1 MSRALGG
8 RFLSRRRN
16 MLVFAFPLL
25 LCSPLWIIGHDWG
38 RYASYVFTLSLVV
51 LSSDVPSPAAAAN
64 QESVELPAFAIGA
77 LLVLSGVTTSH
88 ILTNY
93 LLKGLGDDTNTL
105 VASLLLCAA
114 ITYVLFG
121 RSRAGGQ
128 LHLEKVS

>member
-1 MSRALGG
+1 
-8 RFLSRRRN
+8 
-16 MLVFAFPLL
+16 MLASIELDDQFCFEANEVADVRPEWPL
-25 LCSPLWIIGHDWG
+25 
-38 RYASYVFTLSLVV
+38 
-51 LSSDVPSPAAAAN
+51 AAES
-64 QESVELPAFAIGA
+64 ESVELPAFAIGA